1 MAKPLAHATNCDS
14 HNTKQ
19 HECSHIAGMTVVGE
33 SDTAR
38 ILGYE
43 VGELIET
50 PMRDLVAP
58 ECREGFDRYLER
70 IKSTGADQGTLCVV
84 YGSCT
89 RTAPAA
95 RFDCEGARV

>member
-1 MAKPLAHATNCDS
+1 
-14 HNTKQ
+14 
-19 HECSHIAGMTVVGE
+19 
-33 SDTAR
+33 
-38 ILGYE
+38 
-43 VGELIET
+43 
-50 PMRDLVAP
+50 MRDLVAP

-95 RFDCEGARV
+95 RFDSKGRGCEISVLSILLGGYISGGLRADGRVEAQLRCDY